1 MPQSFTA
8 DTINTTMDIRKKLR
22 KKVKNKKNTT
32 TSTTILSLDLSIKP
46 TKLFSVNAP
55 SALLLLNEFL
65 HCIILKDYLKVNLI
79 LF

>member
-8 DTINTTMDIRKKLR
+8 DKINTTMDIRKKLR
-22 KKVKNKKNTT
+22 KKVKNTT